1 MCVTLTGLSRPVG
14 VSLRLLLS
22 KVVRLY
28 EALKA
33 RARPFG
39 VGTGFGSARG
49 SVGSSRLY
57 FISYLLP
64 VAVPCGVRIRIRLL
78 TCCVADACKRPSIS
92 RNTAIFHFVTLA
104 AHGVRARWAME
115 RCEAE
120 VSLGPWAILILPARS
135 SAAAQGPGL
144 RDVTDASE
152 PQPRRDSAAGC
163 TYALNHHPSPP
174 APLGALRGAP
184 RRPRPGSSGQRSR
197 SAASS

>member
-64 VAVPCGVRIRIRLL
+64 VAVPCGVRIRKTFNVLCGGR
-78 TCCVADACKRPSIS
+78 VQEAQYKSQHRDYRFSI
-92 RNTAIFHFVTLA
+92 L
-104 AHGVRARWAME
+104 
-115 RCEAE
+115 
-120 VSLGPWAILILPARS
+120 
-135 SAAAQGPGL
+135 
-144 RDVTDASE
+144 
-152 PQPRRDSAAGC
+152 
-163 TYALNHHPSPP
+163 
-174 APLGALRGAP
+174 
-184 RRPRPGSSGQRSR
+184 
-197 SAASS
+197 